1 MQSWNFEWTKHISV
15 FEYIYLSIIFL
26 AFIISIW
33 FSKNLPKN
41 MKWVPY
47 LCLLHFVLELS
58 SDYASSFLENNRFLY
73 HFAMPIEYCIYV
85 AIFYETFKN
94 ISWSKYIPYTIP
106 LYILLWILIIRH
118 DGLEHIH
125 SKAFGFTCCFVIPM
139 CLLYIRNFIANNDDN
154 VIIWSDKFFWF
165 VIGCMMY
172 FMGKFFIFG
181 LMDLLIAEDLK
192 MARRIAYSSHFF
204 NYSLFISIIIA
215 SFVGKKNNN
224 ESF

>member
-1 MQSWNFEWTKHISV
+1 MQSWNFDWTKHISV
-15 FEYIYLSIIFL
+15 FEYIYLAIILLSFV
-26 AFIISIW
+26 ISVR

-73 HFAMPIEYCIYV
+73 HFSMPIEYCIYS
-85 AIFYETFKN
+85 AIFYNTFKN
-94 ISWSKYIPYTIP
+94 FKWNKYILFAIP
-106 LYILLWILIIRH
+106 IYIILWLWIIKI

-125 SKAFGFTCCFVIPM
+125 SKAFGLTCCFVIPM
-139 CLLYIRNFIANNDDN
+139 CLIYIRNFIANNDDTF
-154 VIIWSDKFFWF
+154 IWSDKFFWF
-165 VIGCMMY
+165 TIGCMMY

-192 MARRIAYSSHFF
+192 MARRISYSSHFF

-215 SFVGKKNNN
+215 CFVGKNKSN
-224 ESF
+224 ESL